1 MFLSL
6 KMFMFLLRWI
16 NWWDLNKIFKCAH
29 LHVVWKIAIMCKVN
43 VASTRMLIF
52 KKHGISYCR
61 LLLRNDVLLVVQVT
75 LATFAPAA
83 ISKFKSCLHFASLQL
98 LYCLVH
104 VCLQCTNGPCTCVT
118 YTNLC
123 DPSVFVFLLVG
134 ICECLSL
141 ETIK

>member
-61 LLLRNDVLLVVQVT
+61 LLLRNNVLLVVQVT

-104 VCLQCTNGPCTCVT
+104 VCLQCTNGPC
-118 YTNLC
+118 NLYK
-123 DPSVFVFLLVG
+123 FVWSKCFCISSCRYLWVLKPWNHK
-134 ICECLSL
+134 
-141 ETIK
+141 IKT